1 MAASLHRRTHHLRAI
16 YFDASVPTTTR
27 GATTQGALRWN
38 NINGAARFV
47 FEAGTS
53 PTAWNVATPP
63 PPRIVG
69 IMHANIDGAT
79 RILADARSWVYSADP
94 SITYSSI
101 VRYGT
106 SETWP
111 NTTSGAIP
119 AGSFDRFGVSTHEL
133 G

>member
-1 MAASLHRRTHHLRAI
+1 M
-16 YFDASVPTTTR
+16 
-27 GATTQGALRWN
+27 
-38 NINGAARFV
+38 
-47 FEAGTS
+47 
-53 PTAWNVATPP
+53 
-63 PPRIVG
+63 
-69 IMHANIDGAT
+69 
-79 RILADARSWVYSADP
+79 YSADP

-133 G
+133 GHVLGLGHIGQGSQFCPTPDSSQATSVMCPSIGPGITRWRVPYAIDHGAYAEIYGSP